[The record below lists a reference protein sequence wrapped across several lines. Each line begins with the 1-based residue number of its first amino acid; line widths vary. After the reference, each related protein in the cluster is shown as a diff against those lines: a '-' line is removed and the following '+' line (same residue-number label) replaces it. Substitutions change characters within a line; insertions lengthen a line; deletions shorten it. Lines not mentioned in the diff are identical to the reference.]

1 MPVQPTVQLGDP
13 RLRGAA
19 SAVAKEDLPSVQALV
34 ADLADTLADWRSRTG
49 YGRGIAAPQ
58 IGVGKRVVYVEV
70 DEPWVLVN
78 PRIVERSPE
87 TWEPWDGCLSFS
99 LSFFCRVTRNA
110 WVAVEYETPEG
121 RQQTIRADG
130 ELGELL
136 QHEIDHLDGILA
148 VDRMTAVETLCMRS
162 EFERRHRDDSPY
174 RTRGER

>member
-1 MPVQPTVQLGDP
+1 MPVQPTVRLGDP

-136 QHEIDHLDGILA
+136 QHEIDHLDGILTL
-148 VDRMTAVETLCMRS
+148 DRAMPA
-162 EFERRHRDDSPY
+162 ERRRVMSVLLS
-174 RTRGER
+174 RAA